1 VRRVGLILLA
11 IGIAGFLLAT
21 YERTRYDSGEAA
33 LRAAASPAARRT
45 RDAWEDARWYLAGT
59 AVIGIV
65 FTVLPGKRET

>member
-1 VRRVGLILLA
+1 VRRAGLILLA

-33 LRAAASPAARRT
+33 LRAASPAARRT